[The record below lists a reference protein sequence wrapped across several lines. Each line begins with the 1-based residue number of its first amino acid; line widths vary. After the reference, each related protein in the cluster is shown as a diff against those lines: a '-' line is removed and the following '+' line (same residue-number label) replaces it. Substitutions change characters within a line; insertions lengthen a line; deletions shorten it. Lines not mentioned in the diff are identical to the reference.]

1 MLTLPQ
7 MSGLG
12 PAAFHI
18 VARRAGLGPTL
29 ASDQQARSMS
39 DAPISNSS
47 LSVNAALVLRRHGGT
62 VGGDRIALLSAIRE
76 HGSISAAARSR
87 NLSFKGAWD
96 AVQALN
102 NLFLHPLVIARAG
115 GRTGGSA
122 KVTAQGE
129 AVIAAFELLESEL
142 AKAMALVEQ
151 RLENP
156 GLPATALLWSLSM
169 KTSARNALRGV
180 ITAVTDGAVN
190 AEVALRI
197 GEGQTLIAIVT
208 QASVRDL
215 GLEPGRTAIALVKSS
230 FVILS
235 AGATPPRTSARNALP
250 GRVTHRE
257 DGAVNSEITL
267 ELEPGKSITATI
279 TRESA
284 ETLALDVG
292 APACALIKA
301 SHVILAVE

>member
-1 MLTLPQ
+1 MNAEPTDDA
-7 MSGLG
+7 GI
-12 PAAFHI
+12 AA
-18 VARRAGLGPTL
+18 
-29 ASDQQARSMS
+29 Q
-39 DAPISNSS
+39 
-47 LSVNAALVLRRHGGT
+47 AALVLRRNGGA
-62 VGGDRIALLSAIRE
+62 VGGDRIALLAAIRD

-87 NLSFKGAWD
+87 GLSFKGAWD

-102 NLFLHPLVIARAG
+102 NLFQRPLVIARAG
-115 GRTGGSA
+115 GRAGGSA

-129 AVIAAFELLESEL
+129 AVIAAFKLLESEL
-142 AKAMALVEQ
+142 AKAMMLVEKS
-151 RLENP
+151 LDDP
-156 GLPATALLWSLSM
+156 ALPATALLWSLSM
-169 KTSARNALRGV
+169 KTSARNALHGV

-208 QASVRDL
+208 RGSVRDL
-215 GLEPGRTAIALVKSS
+215 GLEPGRAAIALIKSS
-230 FVILS
+230 FVILAAS
-235 AGATPPRTSARNALP
+235 ATPPRTSARNALP
-250 GRVTHRE
+250 GIVTHRE

-267 ELEPGKSITATI
+267 ELEPGKSLTATI

-284 ETLALDVG
+284 DTLALDVG